1 MTILAWALFAMGLVV
16 TLIVVAALY
25 VAIKGPPSLKAK
37 LGGERAIWIAGIGF
51 PVVVLTVLLIW
62 GLSLTARLN
71 PPIDGGEMR
80 IRVSGEMWWFRVDY
94 LDAQGRVTMRDANE
108 VHIPVGRP
116 VVFELTS
123 ADVIH
128 SFWVPNLSGKKDMI
142 PGRANLLRVEAA
154 QARAIWRGVR
164 RILRPRACADGA
176 GGGRASPGR
185 LAALAGVAAARPRVP
200 HRPRRRAGE
209 ALFMTSGC
217 AACHRVA
224 GTAANGLAG
233 PDLSHVGSR
242 RTLGAGIMP
251 NNRGTMIG
259 WIGDSQSIK
268 PGNRMPSYDMLPAR
282 DTAAIAAWLETLQM
296 TSESGFDTSLYDRFP
311 TKGPRPD
318 ERAGGARADLVRAQ
332 GLAISDRGQQQ
343 LHRLLLHRR
352 GVRLLP
358 RGGHPGAG
366 DARPARRADAG
377 IPAAPRP
384 TTSSSPC
391 TAR

>member
-16 TLIVVAALY
+16 TLVVVVALY
-25 VAIKGPPSLKAK
+25 VAIKGPPSMKAK
-37 LGGERAIWIAGIGF
+37 LGGERAIWIAGIGL
-51 PVVVLTVLLIW
+51 PVIVLTVLLIW

-80 IRVSGEMWWFRVDY
+80 IRVSGELFWFRVDY

-142 PGRANLLRVEAA
+142 PGRVNLLRVEARKPGQYGGVCA
-154 QARAIWRGVR
+154 EFCGRAHALMGLVVVAHAPADWQRWLASRRAPQVR
-164 RILRPRACADGA
+164 TAAA
-176 GGGRASPGR
+176 GGES
-185 LAALAGVAAARPRVP
+185 
-200 HRPRRRAGE
+200 
-209 ALFMTSGC
+209 LFMTSGC

-233 PDLSHVGSR
+233 PDLTHVGSR

-282 DTAAIAAWLETLQM
+282 DTAAIAAWLET
-296 TSESGFDTSLYDRFP
+296 R
-311 TKGPRPD
+311 K
-318 ERAGGARADLVRAQ
+318 
-332 GLAISDRGQQQ
+332 
-343 LHRLLLHRR
+343 
-352 GVRLLP
+352 
-358 RGGHPGAG
+358 
-366 DARPARRADAG
+366 
-377 IPAAPRP
+377 
-384 TTSSSPC
+384 
-391 TAR
+391 